1 MVFYFCTMKKET
13 LLFGIYPVIEA
24 LKAKQTIDK
33 AYVQKGLQSPKI
45 DAIVADLEALNTTI
59 SYVPLEKME
68 KLCRSNHQGIILISS
83 PIEFVALETMVEAVL
98 ESKKTPLF
106 LILDQISDVRNFGA
120 ILRTAECT
128 GVDGIIIQKSG
139 SAPINGDTI
148 KTSAGA
154 VFNIPICKVDHIK
167 DAIFYFQASEI
178 QVVAATEKTDQML
191 YDIDFQSATAIVM
204 GSEMCIRD
212 RISDVR
218 NFGAILRTAEC
229 TGVDGVIIQKK
240 GGAPVS
246 GDTVKTSAGAIFNI
260 PICKVDHI
268 KDAIYYL
275 QGSGIT
281 TIAATEK
288 THDTIYN
295 LELNEPMA
303 IVMGSEGLGVSK
315 SVLSIVDKKA
325 SLPLLGVINSL
336 NVSVACGALL
346 YEVVR
351 QRSK

>member
-1 MVFYFCTMKKET
+1 MKKET

-98 ESKKTPLF
+98 ESEKIPLF
-106 LILDQISDVRNFGA
+106 LILDQ
-120 ILRTAECT
+120 
-128 GVDGIIIQKSG
+128 
-139 SAPINGDTI
+139 
-148 KTSAGA
+148 
-154 VFNIPICKVDHIK
+154 
-167 DAIFYFQASEI
+167 
-178 QVVAATEKTDQML
+178 
-191 YDIDFQSATAIVM
+191 
-204 GSEMCIRD
+204 
-212 RISDVR
+212 ISDVR

-288 THDTIYN
+288 TQDTIYN

>member
-1 MVFYFCTMKKET
+1 MSKKD
-13 LLFGIYPVIEA
+13 F
-24 LKAKQTIDK
+24 KA
-33 AYVQKGLQSPKI
+33 KI

-98 ESKKTPLF
+98 ESEKTPLF
-106 LILDQISDVRNFGA
+106 LILDQ
-120 ILRTAECT
+120 
-128 GVDGIIIQKSG
+128 
-139 SAPINGDTI
+139 
-148 KTSAGA
+148 
-154 VFNIPICKVDHIK
+154 
-167 DAIFYFQASEI
+167 
-178 QVVAATEKTDQML
+178 
-191 YDIDFQSATAIVM
+191 
-204 GSEMCIRD
+204 
-212 RISDVR
+212 ISDVR

-275 QGSGIT
+275 QGSGVT

-288 THDTIYN
+288 TQDTIYN
-295 LELNEPMA
+295 LDLNKPMA
-303 IVMGSEGLGVSK
+303 IIMGSEGLGVSK

>member
-83 PIEFVALETMVEAVL
+83 PIEFVGLETMVEAVL
-98 ESKKTPLF
+98 ESEKTPLF
-106 LILDQISDVRNFGA
+106 LILDQ
-120 ILRTAECT
+120 
-128 GVDGIIIQKSG
+128 
-139 SAPINGDTI
+139 
-148 KTSAGA
+148 
-154 VFNIPICKVDHIK
+154 
-167 DAIFYFQASEI
+167 
-178 QVVAATEKTDQML
+178 
-191 YDIDFQSATAIVM
+191 
-204 GSEMCIRD
+204 
-212 RISDVR
+212 ISDVR

-288 THDTIYN
+288 TQDTIYN